1 MSIQFTAQI
10 LKSFAGAA
18 ICGLGLDAAS
28 WYLTSFFWSALR
40 EVVSLLFWGA
50 LVGLHAAQAQVLGLH
65 LYSLACP
72 LQMLVSLRP
81 LLHLIGAAV

>member
-1 MSIQFTAQI
+1 MIIQFTAQI

-50 LVGLHAAQAQVLGLH
+50 LAGLHASQAQVLGLH
-65 LYSLACP
+65 LYSLAC
-72 LQMLVSLRP
+72 LQMPVSLRP